1 MSQEHF
7 LSIARRLLERDGE
20 SADGLSAGDDYFF
33 AGAQR
38 HHQLETI
45 RHLASFGD
53 LLLFLQ
59 AEPGAGKSALLQA
72 VAKELSSELQVI
84 FTRIDDDTTPVTL
97 VQDIAGKS
105 AIFAAPSEDL
115 QSLLV
120 RCKDS
125 YANLYSEKTK
135 RTLLI
140 VDDAHRAEPGLIKS
154 LLGALDL
161 PNPNSPVVVLLS
173 SSKTSSEVLGE
184 FNADQLHA
192 LSLNKLKRGEL
203 REYIQAGL
211 KSVGYTKELN
221 LSDARLDSLYVRS
234 GGLLKNVETYMG
246 SAIFGEDAAQGP
258 AEPLTKIPARL
269 PAAALI
275 TIVVVLVA
283 SFLFVAQQH
292 NLFSGLVET
301 ESEGE
306 AVLAQRLAEQ
316 ERLAMLDKALEHSK
330 KFDESADT
338 SKEEV
343 ESADD
348 ANAPIK
354 SALDLREQ
362 SGAELAL
369 DRDGN
374 DLSDLPEDGV
384 VSAQSPE
391 IESENGQKS
400 ESDSELEG
408 ASELS
413 AELPSE
419 ILPEESETETDIV
432 SAPVKTISTSLGG
445 SDKPKDAVKKVA
457 VVKENKRHSAYRDAD
472 WIMSQP
478 EGAHAFQV
486 LGSYNE
492 STATRFIDSI
502 DSQDLYYV
510 ESSYKGKRWFVVLYG
525 VFPDIGSARLGVV
538 ALPPK
543 VSKEK
548 PWIRSLSGLK

>member
-20 SADGLSAGDDYFF
+20 SADGLSAGGDYFF

-59 AEPGAGKSALLQA
+59 AEPGAGKSALLKA

-84 FTRIDDDTTPVTL
+84 FARVDDDTTPVTL

-115 QSLLV
+115 QSLLG

-173 SSKTSSEVLGE
+173 SSKGSSDVLGQ
-184 FNADQLHA
+184 FNADQLHV
-192 LSLNKLKRGEL
+192 LSLSKLKRGEL
-203 REYIQAGL
+203 REYIQDGL
-211 KSVGYTKELN
+211 KSVGYIKELN

-234 GGLLKNVETYMG
+234 GGLIKNVETYMG
-246 SAIFGEDAAQGP
+246 SAIFGEDAAQDV

-275 TIVVVLVA
+275 TIVIVLVA

-292 NLFSGLVET
+292 NLFSGLVEA

-330 KFDESADT
+330 KFDEPLDA
-338 SKEEV
+338 SKEEA
-343 ESADD
+343 ELADQAD
-348 ANAPIK
+348 MSSK
-354 SALDLREQ
+354 TDLDLKELPR
-362 SGAELAL
+362 AELAL
-369 DRDGN
+369 DQNGRELPDQLADKEVGVRPEE
-374 DLSDLPEDGV
+374 LSDE
-384 VSAQSPE
+384 SAG
-391 IESENGQKS
+391 ESET
-400 ESDSELEG
+400 E
-408 ASELS
+408 SELS
-413 AELPSE
+413 SVMQSE
-419 ILPEESETETDIV
+419 TVPEESETEAKQDIV

-445 SDKPKDAVKKVA
+445 SGEPQNTVKKVA
-457 VVKENKRHSAYRDAD
+457 VVKDNRRHSAYRDAE

-502 DSQDLYYV
+502 DSQELYYV

>member
-20 SADGLSAGDDYFF
+20 AADSLSTESDYFF
-33 AGAQR
+33 TGAQR

-53 LLLFLQ
+53 MLLFLE
-59 AEPGAGKSALLQA
+59 AESGAGKSTLLRR
-72 VAKELSSELQVI
+72 VAKELSSELQI
-84 FTRIDDDTTPVTL
+84 ISTRVDDDTTPVTL

-105 AIFAAPSEDL
+105 SIFAAPSEDL
-115 QSLLV
+115 QSLLG
-120 RCKDS
+120 RCKDA
-125 YANLYSEKTK
+125 YQGLYSEKTK

-140 VDDAHRAEPGLIKS
+140 IDDAHRAEPGLIKS

-161 PNPNSPVVVLLS
+161 PKPNSPVVVLLS
-173 SSKTSSEVLGE
+173 SARSPNDVLGE
-184 FNADQLHA
+184 FESDDLHA
-192 LSLNKLKRGEL
+192 LSLSKLKRGEL
-203 REYIQAGL
+203 RDYIHNGL
-211 KSVGYTKELN
+211 KSVGYSKELN
-221 LSDARLDSLYVRS
+221 LSDSRLDSLYVRS
-234 GGLLKNVETYMG
+234 GGLIKSIETYMG
-246 SAIFGEDAAQGP
+246 SAIFGEEAAKNSEDP
-258 AEPLTKIPARL
+258 VTKIPARL

-292 NLFSGLVET
+292 DLFSGLVET

-306 AVLAQRLAEQ
+306 AVLAQRLAQQ

-330 KFDESADT
+330 KFDEPADV
-338 SKEEV
+338 S
-343 ESADD
+343 
-348 ANAPIK
+348 
-354 SALDLREQ
+354 
-362 SGAELAL
+362 
-369 DRDGN
+369 
-374 DLSDLPEDGV
+374 EDVSV
-384 VSAQSPE
+384 VSTTAADV
-391 IESENGQKS
+391 S
-400 ESDSELEG
+400 ESTDPSLKDDTVSELVSDQNENSSFDLDDDGLDSVNPSDIGQETVRASDRESGREADSELAQEF
-408 ASELS
+408 AIEAVPE
-413 AELPSE
+413 AEVDV
-419 ILPEESETETDIV
+419 ESV
-432 SAPVKTISTSLGG
+432 PVKTMSTSAIG
-445 SDKPKDAVKKVA
+445 SEKPKDAVKTVS
-457 VVKENKRHSAYRDAD
+457 VVKEVKRHPAYRDYD

-478 EGAHAFQV
+478 EGAHSFQV

-502 DSQDLYYV
+502 GAKDLYYV
-510 ESSYKGKRWFVVLYG
+510 ESSYKGRRWYVVLYG